1 MLRKEFIKMLF
12 PPGGDILYKTKILAG
27 RGYTVEYP
35 EFEGESLANRF
46 YEHLGQVTEE
56 YFFSLTDDRYVCRA
70 AFTVED
76 ADEYFT
82 VEYTLT
88 IRRCG
93 KRCGTKTIAHKWQR
107 WQGRDAV
114 IVG

>member
-1 MLRKEFIKMLF
+1 M
-12 PPGGDILYKTKILAG
+12 YKTKILAG

-35 EFEGESLANRF
+35 EFDGEALANRF
-46 YEHLGQVTEE
+46 YRHLGEVTEE
-56 YFFSLTDDRYVCRA
+56 YFFALTDDRYVCRA

-76 ADEYFT
+76 SGEYFT

-93 KRCGTKTIAHKWQR
+93 KRCVTKTISHKWQR
-107 WQGRDAV
+107 WHGRDAV
-114 IVG
+114 IAG